1 MATLGRETALRVRHS
16 YFARAVES
24 IGMSIIST
32 RQFMFKAF
40 LCSALTASLTLTPA
54 HAERTSVN
62 EASAASE
69 IWLGPQALPPPLP
82 AAVDYMDMFKP
93 DAPWKVAAVHVQVFM
108 LPGAFVTHT
117 SPEQLNTVVTDLK
130 NRGMAIALAVGV
142 MNVPHN
148 PASGCGGLGNVEGY
162 GTVPMATKISRMI
175 KNAGGEIKYLVMDEP
190 LFYGH
195 YYTRAQGKGNG
206 CHSSIDEIIQ
216 LIKPTLSVYTQEFPN
231 IFIGEVEPTF
241 FIDGHANWRRDLSAW
256 AAAYRAAMRKPLAFM
271 HLDIEW
277 PLANGVQDA
286 LQVYNAAQ
294 ELVRQH
300 LVGKIGVIY
309 NGSRQNS
316 SDVSW
321 VKAARDHVL
330 LLEGKYRLRPDHV
343 IFQSWTTNPT
353 HAMPETAPDT
363 LTSLVDFYFS
373 PTLRGQIEAR

>member
-1 MATLGRETALRVRHS
+1 V
-16 YFARAVES
+16 
-24 IGMSIIST
+24 IPT
-32 RQFMFKAF
+32 RQVICKTF
-40 LCSALTASLTLTPA
+40 LCSALAACLALTPA
-54 HAERTSVN
+54 HAKDVSVN
-62 EASAASE
+62 DSSSAPQ

-82 AAVDYMDMFKP
+82 SAVDYMDMFKP
-93 DAPWKVAAVHVQVFM
+93 AAPWKDAAAHVQVFT

-117 SPEQLNTVVTDLK
+117 SPEELNTIVANLK

-142 MNVPHN
+142 MNAPHN

-162 GTVPMATKISRMI
+162 GTVLMATKISRMI

-195 YYTRAQGKGNG
+195 YYTHAEGKGTG
-206 CHSSIDEIIQ
+206 CQSSIAEIVQ
-216 LIKPTLSVYTQEFPN
+216 LIKPTLSVYMQEFPN
-231 IFIGEVEPTF
+231 SVIGEVEPTF
-241 FIDGHANWRRDLSAW
+241 FIDGQAKWRSDLSAW

-286 LQVYNAAQ
+286 LVVYKAAQ
-294 ELVRQH
+294 ELVGRH
-300 LVGKIGVIY
+300 LIGQIGVIY
-309 NGSRQNS
+309 NGSRQDS
-316 SDVSW
+316 SDVTW
-321 VKAARDHVL
+321 VKAARDHLL

-343 IFQSWTTNPT
+343 IFQSWTPNPT

-373 PTLRGQIEAR
+373 PTFRRQIEAR